1 MKKCRRFLIIANE
14 TKDIDLKWSK
24 HIEALIKSR
33 LDIDDSFV
41 VSQLPDEKENESEG
55 EAYFCLVSGSNVDA
69 LIEKLEVE
77 FERVDVVIVMG
88 GDGTMLRVSHALG
101 GRDIPVIGVNLG
113 TVGFLTEVAVEN
125 IDSMVDRLISGD
137 YEIEERMM
145 LDGHIVKQT
154 ADHLSTKNSEKY
166 INSEKQ
172 ENKEQD
178 ICLRALNEVVFAREN
193 NLRLIAVKIFVN
205 GRYFDTCEADGILV
219 ATPTGSTGYNL
230 SAGGPIVKPD
240 ARLMVLTPISPF
252 SLSRRSV
259 IFGADDKITMEL
271 LEKRQDAPNTAMVTS
286 DGADNISMTVGDRV
300 EIEVSDSKLS
310 LIRLTHTG
318 MFDNLRR
325 KLER

>member
-33 LDIDDSFV
+33 LDIDDSLV

-55 EAYFCLVSGSNVDA
+55 KAYFCLVSGSNVDA

-77 FERVDVVIVMG
+77 FDRVDVVIVMG

-154 ADHLSTKNSEKY
+154 ADQPLTKNSDGFAS
-166 INSEKQ
+166 SEKQ
-172 ENKEQD
+172 EKD

-219 ATPTGSTGYNL
+219 ATPTGSTGYN
-230 SAGGPIVKPD
+230 
-240 ARLMVLTPISPF
+240 
-252 SLSRRSV
+252 
-259 IFGADDKITMEL
+259 
-271 LEKRQDAPNTAMVTS
+271 
-286 DGADNISMTVGDRV
+286 
-300 EIEVSDSKLS
+300 
-310 LIRLTHTG
+310 H
-318 MFDNLRR
+318 
-325 KLER
+325 

>member
-33 LDIDDSFV
+33 LDIDDSLA

>member
-1 MKKCRRFLIIANE
+1 MKKFRRFLIIANE

-33 LDIDDSFV
+33 LDIDDSLA

-55 EAYFCLVSGSNVDA
+55 KAYFCLVSGSNVDA

-145 LDGHIVKQT
+145 LDGHIVKRT
-154 ADHLSTKNSEKY
+154 ADQPLNKNSDGSAS
-166 INSEKQ
+166 SEKQ
-172 ENKEQD
+172 EKD

>member
-33 LDIDDSFV
+33 L
-41 VSQLPDEKENESEG
+41 ENESEG

-145 LDGHIVKQT
+145 LDGHIVKRT
-154 ADHLSTKNSEKY
+154 ADQPLNKNSDGFAS
-166 INSEKQ
+166 SEKQ
-172 ENKEQD
+172 EKD

-193 NLRLIAVKIFVN
+193 NLRLIAVKILVN

-286 DGADNISMTVGDRV
+286 DGADNISMNVGDKV
-300 EIEVSDSKLS
+300 EIEVSDSKLY
-310 LIRLTHTG
+310 LIRMTHTG

>member
-33 LDIDDSFV
+33 LDIDDSLAAA
-41 VSQLPDEKENESEG
+41 QLPDEKENESEG
-55 EAYFCLVSGSNVDA
+55 KAYFCLVSGSNVDA

-145 LDGHIVKQT
+145 LDGHIVKQK
-154 ADHLSTKNSEKY
+154 ADRPLTKNSDGFAS
-166 INSEKQ
+166 SEKQ
-172 ENKEQD
+172 GKD

>member
-33 LDIDDSFV
+33 LDIDDSLV

-55 EAYFCLVSGSNVDA
+55 KAYFCLVSGSNVDA

-77 FERVDVVIVMG
+77 FDRVDVVIVMG

-145 LDGHIVKQT
+145 LDGHIVKRT
-154 ADHLSTKNSEKY
+154 ADQPLNKNSDGFAS
-166 INSEKQ
+166 SEKQ
-172 ENKEQD
+172 EKD